1 MNSVHFCVAQRLAD
15 SLRPLSSDLDE
26 ALEVFAPSHDFFS
39 SRVRRQ
45 KLGLRTWDAEA
56 DGRGDVATNES
67 LNQVKDVPSMLKL
80 KMTYSDSHAPI

>member
-1 MNSVHFCVAQRLAD
+1 MISVHFCVAQRLAD

-67 LNQVKDVPSMLKL
+67 SEGRTKRTKYVEVEDGILS
-80 KMTYSDSHAPI
+80 